1 MGNLGG
7 RGKRQSEAPESRS
20 RSRSARI
27 GEVSDNG
34 DSPETCFGSLP
45 AGDRLVVKL
54 CKVLHDADFH
64 LGFVVIE
71 RQRLATQ
78 SYDGGDS
85 GILETASQDG

>member
-1 MGNLGG
+1 MH
-7 RGKRQSEAPESRS
+7 SRS
-20 RSRSARI
+20 KLARI
-27 GEVSDNG
+27 GEVLDVG
-34 DSPETCFGSLP
+34 DSPETCLGSFP
-45 AGDRLVVKL
+45 AGDRLVVKFG
-54 CKVLHDADFH
+54 KVLHDADFH